1 MQKSPR
7 HALISIPKVFN
18 LNPFHGYLLKIIT
31 GNPGTGKH
39 TIAKSISK
47 KLDLEMI
54 DINKI
59 AIEQKLVKKND
70 GVLDVDV
77 NKLKKIIDKEASK
90 NSILVGHLAP
100 YVISAKNV
108 EVAVVLRKSPYRLQ
122 STYKKRKYSSK
133 KSLENL
139 GSEILGITYYD
150 TIREFGQKKTFQID
164 TSSRT
169 ISDTVKKVESIFRKT
184 RTKDDKVDWLQ
195 MVLKKGDMQKF
206 FPY

>member
-1 MQKSPR
+1 M
-7 HALISIPKVFN
+7 N
-18 LNPFHGYLLKIIT
+18 IIT

-39 TIAKSISK
+39 TIAKLISE
-47 KLDLEMI
+47 KLNLEII

-59 AIEQKLVKKND
+59 AIEQGLAKKNN
-70 GVLDVDV
+70 GTLDVDV

-100 YVISAKNV
+100 YVISPKNV
-108 EVAVVLRKSPYRLQ
+108 NVSVVLRKSPYKLQ
-122 STYKKRKYSSK
+122 SIYKKRKYTNK

-150 TIREFGQKKTFQID
+150 TVREFGNKKTFQID
-164 TSSRT
+164 TSNKS
-169 ISDTVKKVESIFRKT
+169 ISVTAKKVESIFKRG
-184 RTKDDKVDWLQ
+184 RIKDDKIDWLQ

>member
-1 MQKSPR
+1 
-7 HALISIPKVFN
+7 VN
-18 LNPFHGYLLKIIT
+18 IIT

-39 TIAKSISK
+39 TIAKLISK
-47 KLDLEMI
+47 KLNLEII

-59 AIEQKLVKKND
+59 AIEQGLAKKNNHS
-70 GVLDVDV
+70 LDVDV
-77 NKLKKIIDKEASK
+77 NKLKKIINKNVSE

-100 YVISAKNV
+100 YVIDSKNV
-108 EVAVVLRKSPYRLQ
+108 KISVVLRKSPYKLQ
-122 STYKKRKYSSK
+122 SIYKKRKYSSK

-150 TIREFGQKKTFQID
+150 TVREFGKKKTFQID
-164 TSSRT
+164 TSN
-169 ISDTVKKVESIFRKT
+169 ISISTTAKKMELIFKRKS
-184 RTKDDKVDWLQ
+184 TKEDKIDWLH

>member
-1 MQKSPR
+1 M
-7 HALISIPKVFN
+7 FN

-169 ISDTVKKVESIFRKT
+169 ISDTVKKAESIFRKT

>member
-1 MQKSPR
+1 M
-7 HALISIPKVFN
+7 
-18 LNPFHGYLLKIIT
+18 KIIT

-39 TIAKSISK
+39 TITKLIAK
-47 KLDLEMI
+47 KLNLEVI

-59 AIEQKLVKKND
+59 AIEQNLVQKND
-70 GVLDVDV
+70 GVLVVDV
-77 NKLKKIIDKEASK
+77 NKLKKIIDKKTSK
-90 NSILVGHLAP
+90 NFILVGHLAP

-108 EVAVVLRKSPYRLQ
+108 EVSVVLRKNPYKLQ
-122 STYKKRKYSSK
+122 FTYKKRKYSSK

-150 TIREFGQKKTFQID
+150 TVREFGQKKTFQID
-164 TSSRT
+164 TSSET
-169 ISDTVKKVESIFRKT
+169 ISNTVKKVESIFKKT

>member
-1 MQKSPR
+1 
-7 HALISIPKVFN
+7 
-18 LNPFHGYLLKIIT
+18 LNIIT

-39 TIAKSISK
+39 TIAKLISK
-47 KLDLEMI
+47 KLDLEII

-59 AIEQKLVKKND
+59 AIEHGLVKKNNY
-70 GVLDVDV
+70 VLEVDV
-77 NKLKKIIDKEASK
+77 SKLKKIIEKKASE

-100 YVISAKNV
+100 YVIDSKNV
-108 EVAVVLRKSPYRLQ
+108 KISAVLRKSPYKLQ
-122 STYKKRKYSSK
+122 SIYKKRKYSSK

-150 TIREFGQKKTFQID
+150 AVREFGKKKTFQID
-164 TSSRT
+164 TSD
-169 ISDTVKKVESIFRKT
+169 ISISATVKKVELIFKRKS
-184 RTKDDKVDWLQ
+184 TKEDKIDWLH